1 MAAEHREKASRH
13 AHAAIE
19 HGSGDA
25 MALALAGFTIGLVE
39 HDRKLADEAFAQ
51 ALSLSASCAF
61 VYAFG
66 CVSVAYG
73 GDATRAIDWGEQAL
87 RLNPLDAMNCVPQGM
102 IGFGNFLAG
111 RHEQAIAAGRR
122 AVEMNPGFSILHGWL
137 AAPLAR
143 LGRIE
148 EAKASAARMLSL
160 DPHFTIG
167 SWSAAVGLAP
177 EIIDEVTDA
186 MRRAGLPERF
196 AVG

>member
-1 MAAEHREKASRH
+1 MLAEHSEKASRH

-39 HDRKLADEAFAQ
+39 HDRKLADESFSQ

-66 CVSVAYG
+66 CVPVAYG

-87 RLNPLDAMNCVPQGM
+87 RLNPLDVMNCVPQGM

-111 RHEQAIAAGRR
+111 RDEQAIAAGRR
-122 AVEMNPGFSILHGWL
+122 AVELNPGFSILHGWL

-143 LGRIE
+143 LGRI
-148 EAKASAARMLSL
+148 AAGARLMAL
-160 DPHFTIG
+160 DPHFSIAR
-167 SWSAAVGLAP
+167 WAAAVGLAP
-177 EIIDEVTDA
+177 EIVGEVTDA
-186 MRRAGLPERF
+186 MRMAGLPE
-196 AVG
+196 